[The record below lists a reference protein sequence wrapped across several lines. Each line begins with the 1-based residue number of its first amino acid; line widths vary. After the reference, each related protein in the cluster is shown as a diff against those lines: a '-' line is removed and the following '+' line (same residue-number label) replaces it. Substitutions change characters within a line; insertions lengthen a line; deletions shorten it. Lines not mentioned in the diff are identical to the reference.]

1 MSAAAAAAADVVRER
16 KAVCLGELSE
26 PESVCDLLLSLG
38 SFSFSA
44 GQVRARSVLLG
55 KSSLLEV
62 GHGYFVF

>member
-26 PESVCDLLLSLG
+26 PKSVCDLLLSLG